1 MKTRIV
7 HCQQDDRPRITDRVE
22 FTFLGYTFRPRRV
35 HTRTGQLRTS
45 FVPAVSRAACKA
57 MAAVIRGWRLGRR
70 TNLSFSEVATMINR
84 IVTGWIN
91 YYGRFYKSQLIHFLR
106 RHINP
111 HLIKWACRKY
121 KPLHRN
127 PAKARARLAL
137 IASTNPRLF
146 AHWRFGAI
154 PTGSTAGAV

>member
-1 MKTRIV
+1 MATRPS
-7 HCQQDDRPRITDRVE
+7 HQP
-22 FTFLGYTFRPRRV
+22 FFR
-35 HTRTGQLRTS
+35 
-45 FVPAVSRAACKA
+45 
-57 MAAVIRGWRLGRR
+57 
-70 TNLSFSEVATMINR
+70 EVATLINR
-84 IVTGWIN
+84 IVTVWIN

-111 HLIKWACRKY
+111 HLVKWACRKY

-127 PAKARARLAL
+127 TAKARTRLAL
-137 IASTNPRLF
+137 IASNNPSLF